1 MTRHIGM
8 NAHRDAKMEKH
19 QYLLVPLASIWTM
32 GRLMRVVILDVV
44 VDMERRISKYEYYDH
59 EYGTFYRSSYEIDC
73 TCRKITNEREENECD
88 QIARVSDTNL
98 HQVLSSRLSAL
109 TNAVIPL

>member
-1 MTRHIGM
+1 MTRIDMTRHIGM

-32 GRLMRVVILDVV
+32 GRLIRVVILDVV

-73 TCRKITNEREENECD
+73 TCRKITNERERKTSVTKSQECLT
-88 QIARVSDTNL
+88 QIYIRYF
-98 HQVLSSRLSAL
+98 
-109 TNAVIPL
+109 PLVFQR